1 MTINSSLLRSYPASD
16 HIRNVNDIN
25 RTALKTS
32 ASAKTSTI
40 PKSTDPGAAAEKT
53 TPATP
58 TYPPNNGRLNLG
70 STNIP
75 NNPKTAIHPKRNRNR
90 PLIAGCSKRMTAF
103 LQTLK
108 ETGSICGEVWQLK
121 WDDVDFRS
129 RVVNIT
135 AEKKQQSTS
144 NSLEQQATG
153 NAQQATQRLWRQ
165 NILKTNHASRQLWK
179 PLQFP
184 TQTPNKQAHPPK
196 TAKNPLP
203 HLPLLERH
211 HALP

>member
-40 PKSTDPGAAAEKT
+40 PKPTDPGAAAEKT

-90 PLIAGCSKRMTAF
+90 SAHRRVQ
-103 LQTLK
+103 QTHDRFP
-108 ETGSICGEVWQLK
+108 T
-121 WDDVDFRS
+121 
-129 RVVNIT
+129 
-135 AEKKQQSTS
+135 
-144 NSLEQQATG
+144 
-153 NAQQATQRLWRQ
+153 NAQRNRFNLRTSLA
-165 NILKTNHASRQLWK
+165 A
-179 PLQFP
+179 
-184 TQTPNKQAHPPK
+184 
-196 TAKNPLP
+196 
-203 HLPLLERH
+203 
-211 HALP
+211 